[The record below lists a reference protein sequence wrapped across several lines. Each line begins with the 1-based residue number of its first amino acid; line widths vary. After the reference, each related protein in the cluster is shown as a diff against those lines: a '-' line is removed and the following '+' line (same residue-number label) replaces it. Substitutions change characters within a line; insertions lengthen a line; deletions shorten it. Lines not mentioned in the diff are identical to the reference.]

1 MLSHLVSL
9 FVCFSWLGLLM
20 LKKSWM
26 PVKQLVMWLRLNC
39 FWRTIKTCAMTFAP
53 TRTSAFNSLLY
64 ILFIRLMFNY
74 WSNVFTFFISFDS
87 LAGLASKLPK
97 NKEVREKAQQ
107 LDEERRA
114 LQRGWQQKDDFLRQ
128 TFDLQ
133 IFNKEADQID
143 AASSSHEA
151 FLEFFDLGVRIETF
165 L

>member
-1 MLSHLVSL
+1 
-9 FVCFSWLGLLM
+9 
-20 LKKSWM
+20 
-26 PVKQLVMWLRLNC
+26 
-39 FWRTIKTCAMTFAP
+39 
-53 TRTSAFNSLLY
+53 
-64 ILFIRLMFNY
+64 MFLII
-74 WSNVFTFFISFDS
+74 FHSFDS
-87 LAGLASKLPK
+87 LAGLASKLPN

-165 L
+165 SPLLLLFLVKCRLSAPFFMNAPF